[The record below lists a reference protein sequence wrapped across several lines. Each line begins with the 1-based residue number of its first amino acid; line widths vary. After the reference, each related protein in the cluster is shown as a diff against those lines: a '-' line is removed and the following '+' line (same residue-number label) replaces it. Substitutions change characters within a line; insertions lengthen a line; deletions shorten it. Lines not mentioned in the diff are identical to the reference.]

1 MTHTAPLLRQPEART
16 RCACGSRSA
25 WYRWIAEGLA
35 PRPVKIGPNT
45 AAWPAAEIDALI
57 AARLAGADDAA
68 VRALVARLHAER
80 TAGASAA

>member
-1 MTHTAPLLRQPEART
+1 MPHTAPLLRQPEART

-68 VRALVARLHAER
+68 VRALVAELHAAR
-80 TAGASAA
+80 TAGARAA

>member
-25 WYRWIAEGLA
+25 WYRWIADGLA
-35 PRPVKIGPNT
+35 PRPVRIGPNT

-68 VRALVARLHAER
+68 VRALVAELHAAR
-80 TAGASAA
+80 TAGARAA

>member
-1 MTHTAPLLRQPEART
+1 MNTAPLLRQPKART

-68 VRALVARLHAER
+68 VRALVAELHAAR
-80 TAGASAA
+80 TAGARAA